1 MAFGDNLLVPSSR
14 VSQSKKNC
22 WSPEDGTDWLSLN
35 VGWNHHSTLRTILCR
50 ADLKVAN
57 VVEEILELFVK
68 CWMQE
73 TRLLNV
79 QFILTTSSA
88 FSGHLNFQFFWFYCF
103 EGISESADGHVLNC
117 QCLSNSCFVNTK
129 LLNFCTA
136 KYPPRNGR
144 GFINTG
150 IAAWHCHSIESRNE
164 KWLHKSVYLLLCL
177 WNCPVNEDASVFS
190 MHLYHCQSAD
200 RIFLSFYMPLVHLL
214 V

>member
-1 MAFGDNLLVPSSR
+1 MRSGLFWDFTQRRIVVCCWRLGTAYWFHLQGWVSPRKTAGPMKLGPTGCPETLVKTTVPHC
-14 VSQSKKNC
+14 VLSQN
-22 WSPEDGTDWLSLN
+22 
-35 VGWNHHSTLRTILCR
+35 R

-57 VVEEILELFVK
+57 VVEEILELHVK

-79 QFILTTSSA
+79 KLILTTSSA

-144 GFINTG
+144 GIINTG
-150 IAAWHCHSIESRNE
+150 IAAWHCHS
-164 KWLHKSVYLLLCL
+164 
-177 WNCPVNEDASVFS
+177 
-190 MHLYHCQSAD
+190 M
-200 RIFLSFYMPLVHLL
+200 
-214 V
+214 